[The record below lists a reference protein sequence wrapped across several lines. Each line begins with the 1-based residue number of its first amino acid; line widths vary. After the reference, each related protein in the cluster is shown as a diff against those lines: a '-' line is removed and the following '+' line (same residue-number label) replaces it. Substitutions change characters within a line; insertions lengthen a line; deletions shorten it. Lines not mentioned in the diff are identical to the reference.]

1 MASSQS
7 PNRVY
12 FTSYDRQSGETNTD
26 FTITFDTPIQNAFN
40 YEVVS
45 ASFPNLFKSFA
56 RYETI
61 LYFYHEDF
69 FGGSVALGVPMSP
82 IIFAGT
88 GEVKGSRPAGREAYI
103 NERYFEDGTELATY
117 LTGWL
122 ASLNASWPTQAS
134 GLQPF
139 YHTNDDPTAS
149 VVPLAS
155 NTTGIT
161 FANLSFTFDDFTGD
175 GTLTMKF
182 ADSTPKSVR
191 VASLIDSGV
200 LSFPQP
206 SQLGFKLG
214 YTTLVPASF
223 GSSNVNITASNN
235 QFITEARVGP
245 DTGQRSFSIPPN
257 DYTFDGLAS
266 TIQSLLTSPA
276 TNPLSARYVGF
287 TCTQVGGV
295 LSFNFPAGVGGV
307 SLYALNFLTSPASYQ
322 GCKSVLGFGAGPNY
336 TSVAPGGTIT
346 GLAPM
351 TTQGAVTPDDDYAPD
366 TINLIRTS
374 NVYFATSLSSGES
387 LASGGRK
394 DILFAVPLTASVGAL
409 QLYQSTLSGI
419 VVNRP
424 PSTIRNVSIVLLDDN
439 FQTLEPLPQN
449 AVVTLEIHFAY
460 DEDAKASQIDRKS
473 TNIYA

>member
-26 FTITFDTPIQNAFN
+26 FTITFDTPIQNSFN
-40 YEVVS
+40 YEVVG

-69 FGGSVALGVPMSP
+69 FSGSVALGVPMSP
-82 IIFAGT
+82 VIFAGT
-88 GEVKGSRPAGREAYI
+88 GETKGSRPAGREAYI

-117 LTGWL
+117 LTAWLGSL
-122 ASLNASWPTQAS
+122 ASSWPTQAS

-139 YHTNDDPTAS
+139 YHLNDDPTSS

-161 FANLSFTFDDFTGD
+161 FTNLSFTFDDFTGD

-182 ADSTPKSVR
+182 ADSTPKIVR
-191 VASLIDSGV
+191 VASIIDSGV

-206 SQLGFKLG
+206 SQLGWKLG

-223 GSSNVNITASNN
+223 GADVVSITTANN
-235 QFITEARVGP
+235 QFNMEARIGP
-245 DTGQRSFSIPPN
+245 DVGNRTFNIPPN
-257 DYTFDGLAS
+257 DYTFDGLAAK
-266 TIQSLLTSPA
+266 IQEIVTGPGNSLAS
-276 TNPLSARYVGF
+276 RYAGF
-287 TCTQVGGV
+287 TCTQAGGV
-295 LSFNFPAGVGGV
+295 LSFNFGSPAGIT
-307 SLYALNFLTSPASYQ
+307 LYALNFLSAPASQQ
-322 GCKSVLGFGAGPNY
+322 GCKSVLGFTGNPNY
-336 TSVAPGGTIT
+336 NTTAPGGTIT
-346 GLAPM
+346 APNP
-351 TTQGAVTPDDDYAPD
+351 VTGSASVSPDDDYAPD
-366 TINLIRTS
+366 TINLIRTN

-394 DILFAVPLTASVGAL
+394 DILFAVPITAPVGAI

-424 PSTIRNVSIVLLDDN
+424 PSTIRNVAIVMLDDN

-449 AVVTLEIHFAY
+449 ASVTIEIHFAY
-460 DEDAKASQIDRKS
+460 DEDAKATQTDKRS

>member
-26 FTITFDTPIQNAFN
+26 FTITFDTPIQNSFN
-40 YEVVS
+40 YEVVG

-69 FGGSVALGVPMSP
+69 FAGSVALGIPMSP
-82 IIFAGT
+82 VIFAGT
-88 GEVKGSRPAGREAYI
+88 GEVKGSRPVGREAYI

-117 LTGWL
+117 LTAWL
-122 ASLNASWPTQAS
+122 GSLTTSWPSQAS

-149 VVPLAS
+149 VVRLAS
-155 NTTGIT
+155 NTTGLT
-161 FANLSFTFDDFTGD
+161 FTNLAFTFDDFTGD
-175 GTLTMKF
+175 GTLAMKF
-182 ADSTPKSVR
+182 ADSGAKVVR
-191 VASLIDSGV
+191 VASIIDTGV

-206 SQLGFKLG
+206 SQLGWKLG
-214 YTTLVPASF
+214 YTAIVPASF
-223 GSSNVNITASNN
+223 GADVVSITTANN
-235 QFITEARVGP
+235 QFNAEARRGPEVGNR
-245 DTGQRSFSIPPN
+245 TYFIPPN

-266 TIQSLLTSPA
+266 KIQEVLTSP
-276 TNPLSARYVGF
+276 TNPLSASYVGF
-287 TCTQVGGV
+287 TCTQAGGV
-295 LSFNFPAGVGGV
+295 LSFNYGSPPGVT
-307 SLYALNFLTSPASYQ
+307 LYALNFLSAPAPQQ
-322 GCKSVLGFGAGPNY
+322 GAKAVLGFSANANY
-336 TSVAPGGTIT
+336 TSVAPGNTIT
-346 GLAPM
+346 APGAM
-351 TTQGAVTPDDDYAPD
+351 TGSASVSPDDDYAPD
-366 TINLIRTS
+366 TINLIRTN

-394 DILFAVPLTASVGAL
+394 DILFAVPLTANVGAI

-424 PSTIRNVSIVLLDDN
+424 PSTIRNVAIVMLDDN

-449 AVVTLEIHFAY
+449 ASVTLEIHFAY
-460 DEDAKASQIDRKS
+460 DEDAKATQTDKRS
-473 TNIYA
+473 TNLYA

>member
-26 FTITFDTPIQNAFN
+26 FTITFDTPIQNSFN
-40 YEVVS
+40 YEVVG

-69 FGGSVALGVPMSP
+69 FSGSVAVGVPLSP

-88 GEVKGSRPAGREAYI
+88 GETKGSRPAGRGAYI

-117 LTGWL
+117 LTAWL
-122 ASLNASWPTQAS
+122 GSLTISWPTLAS

-139 YHTNDDPTAS
+139 YHLNDDPTAA
-149 VVPLAS
+149 VVPLPS
-155 NTTGIT
+155 NTTGIG
-161 FANLSFTFDDFTGD
+161 FDDLAFTFDDFTGD

-182 ADSTPKSVR
+182 ADASSRVVR
-191 VASLIDSGV
+191 VASIIDTGV

-206 SQLGFKLG
+206 SQLGFKMG
-214 YTTLVPASF
+214 FTTLVPASF
-223 GSSNVNITASNN
+223 GASVVSITTLNN
-235 QFITEARVGP
+235 SFNMEARIGG
-245 DTGQRSFSIPPN
+245 DIGNRTYFIPPN
-257 DYTFDGLAS
+257 DYTFDGLAAK
-266 TIQSLLTSPA
+266 IQEVVAGP
-276 TNPLSARYVGF
+276 TNPLAFRFAGF
-287 TCTQVGGV
+287 TCTQAAGV
-295 LSFNFPAGVGGV
+295 LSFNFGSPAGIT
-307 SLYALNFLTSPASYQ
+307 LYALNFLSNPPAFQ
-322 GCKSVLGFGAGPNY
+322 GCKSVLGFGANPNY
-336 TSVAPGGTIT
+336 NPVSPGGTLTAPAAMT
-346 GLAPM
+346 GSSS
-351 TTQGAVTPDDDYAPD
+351 VSPDDDYAPD
-366 TINLIRTS
+366 PINLIRTS

-394 DILFAVPLTASVGAL
+394 DILFAVPLTAPVGAI

-424 PSTIRNVSIVLLDDN
+424 PSTIRNVAIVMLDDN

-449 AVVTLEIHFAY
+449 ASTTIEIHFAY
-460 DEDAKASQIDRKS
+460 DEDAKAAHSDKKS

>member
-12 FTSYDRQSGETNTD
+12 FTSFDRQSAETNTD

-69 FGGSVALGVPMSP
+69 FAGSVAVGVPMSP
-82 IIFAGT
+82 SIFNGT

-103 NERYFEDGTELATY
+103 NERYFEDGTSVATY
-117 LTGWL
+117 LTAWL
-122 ASLNASWPTQAS
+122 NSLTLSWPSLAS

-139 YHTNDDPTAS
+139 YHMNDNPLGP
-149 VVPLAS
+149 VVPLPS
-155 NTTGIT
+155 NTTGIA
-161 FANLSFTFDDFTGD
+161 FDDLAFTFDDFTGD

-182 ADSTPKSVR
+182 AEASSRVVR

-214 YTTLVPASF
+214 YTTLTPASF
-223 GSSNVNITASNN
+223 GADVVSITTLNN
-235 QFITEARVGP
+235 QFNAEARRGP
-245 DTGQRSFSIPPN
+245 DTGNRTYFIPPN

-266 TIQSLLTSPA
+266 TIQSLFTGP
-276 TNPLSARYVGF
+276 TNPLADRFAGF
-287 TCTQVGGV
+287 TCTQAGGV
-295 LSFNFPAGVGGV
+295 LSFNFASPSGVT
-307 SLYALNFLTSPASYQ
+307 LYALNFLSNPAPQQ
-322 GCKSVLGFGAGPNY
+322 GAKSVLGFSANANY
-336 TSVAPGGTIT
+336 TSVAPGNTIVAP
-346 GLAPM
+346 APM
-351 TTQGAVTPDDDYAPD
+351 TGSASVTPDDDYAPD
-366 TINLIRTS
+366 PINLLRTN

-394 DILFAVPLTASVGAL
+394 DILFSIPITAPTGAI

-424 PSTIRNVSIVLLDDN
+424 PATIRNVSIIMLDDS

-449 AVVTLEIHFAY
+449 ASVTLEIHFAY
-460 DEDAKASQIDRKS
+460 DEDARASQSNKKS
-473 TNIYA
+473 VDIYA

>member
-12 FTSYDRQSGETNTD
+12 FTSFDRQSAETNTD

-69 FGGSVALGVPMSP
+69 FAGSVAVGIPMSP
-82 IIFAGT
+82 AIFNGT
-88 GEVKGSRPAGREAYI
+88 GEVKGTRPAGREAYI
-103 NERYFEDGTELATY
+103 NERYFEDGTSVATY
-117 LTGWL
+117 LTSWL
-122 ASLNASWPTQAS
+122 ASLDTNYPSLAS

-139 YHTNDDPTAS
+139 FHQNDNPFGPVVALPT
-149 VVPLAS
+149 

-175 GTLTMKF
+175 GSLTMKF
-182 ADSTPKSVR
+182 ADSGAKVVR
-191 VASLIDSGV
+191 IASLIDSGV

-214 YTTLVPASF
+214 YTTLTPAGF
-223 GSSNVNITASNN
+223 GADVVSITEANN
-235 QFITEARVGP
+235 QFQVEARRGP
-245 DTGQRSFSIPPN
+245 DTGARTYFIPAN

-266 TIQSLLTSPA
+266 TLQSLLTGPS
-276 TNPLSARYVGF
+276 NPFADRFVGLSV
-287 TCTQVGGV
+287 TQAGGV
-295 LSFNFPAGVGGV
+295 LSFGFGSPAGVT
-307 SLYALNFLTSPASYQ
+307 LYALNFLGSPAPQQ
-322 GCKSVLGFGAGPNY
+322 GAKAVLGFGTAPNY
-336 TSVAPGGTIT
+336 NAVSPGGT
-346 GLAPM
+346 LVAPAPM
-351 TTQGAVTPDDDYAPD
+351 TGSASATPDDDFAPD
-366 TINLIRTS
+366 PINLLRTN

-394 DILFAVPLTASVGAL
+394 DILFSTPITAPTGAI

-419 VVNRP
+419 IVNRP
-424 PSTIRNVSIVLLDDN
+424 PATIRNVSIIMLDDS

-449 AVVTLEIHFAY
+449 ASVTLEIHFAY
-460 DEDAKASQIDRKS
+460 DEDARASQSNKKS
-473 TNIYA
+473 VDIYA

>member
-26 FTITFDTPIQNAFN
+26 FTITFDTPIQNSFN
-40 YEVVS
+40 YEVVG

-69 FGGSVALGVPMSP
+69 FSGSVALGVPLSP

-88 GEVKGSRPAGREAYI
+88 GETKGSRPAGREAYI

-122 ASLNASWPTQAS
+122 GSLTSSWPTLAS

-139 YHTNDDPTAS
+139 YHLNDDPTAS

-161 FANLSFTFDDFTGD
+161 FTNLSFTFDDFTGD

-182 ADSTPKSVR
+182 ADSGAKVIR
-191 VASLIDSGV
+191 VASIIDSGV

-206 SQLGFKLG
+206 SQLGWKLG

-223 GSSNVNITASNN
+223 GADVVSITTLNN
-235 QFITEARVGP
+235 QFNAEARIGP
-245 DTGQRSFSIPPN
+245 DIGNRTYFIPPN

-266 TIQSLLTSPA
+266 KIQEILAGP
-276 TNPLSARYVGF
+276 TNPLASRYVGF
-287 TCTQVGGV
+287 TCTQAGGV
-295 LSFNFPAGVGGV
+295 LSFNFASPPGIT
-307 SLYALNFLTSPASYQ
+307 LYALNFLSSPASQQ
-322 GCKSVLGFGAGPNY
+322 GCKAVLGFTGNPNY
-336 TSVAPGGTIT
+336 NTTAPGTTIT
-346 GLAPM
+346 APNAV
-351 TTQGAVTPDDDYAPD
+351 TGSASVTPDDDYAPD

-394 DILFAVPLTASVGAL
+394 DILFAVPLTAPVGAI

-424 PSTIRNVSIVLLDDN
+424 PSTIRNVAIVMLDDN

-449 AVVTLEIHFAY
+449 ASVTIEIHFAY
-460 DEDAKASQIDRKS
+460 DEDAKANQTDKKS

>member
-26 FTITFDTPIQNAFN
+26 FTISFDTPIQNSFN

-69 FGGSVALGVPMSP
+69 FSGSVALGIPLSP
-82 IIFAGT
+82 TIFAGT
-88 GEVKGSRPAGREAYI
+88 GETKGSRPAGREAYI

-117 LTGWL
+117 LTAWL
-122 ASLNASWPTQAS
+122 GSLAASWPTQAS

-139 YHTNDDPTAS
+139 YHQNDDPTGA

-161 FANLSFTFDDFTGD
+161 FTNLSFTFDDFTGD

-182 ADSTPKSVR
+182 ADSGAKVVR
-191 VASLIDSGV
+191 VASIIDTGV

-206 SQLGFKLG
+206 SQLGWKLG

-223 GSSNVNITASNN
+223 GADVVTITTANN
-235 QFITEARVGP
+235 QFNMEARIGP
-245 DTGQRSFSIPPN
+245 DTGNRTFNIPPN
-257 DYTFDGLAS
+257 DYTYDGLAAK
-266 TIQSLLTSPA
+266 IQEIITSPS
-276 TNPLSARYVGF
+276 NPLASRYAGF
-287 TCTQVGGV
+287 TCTQAGGV
-295 LSFNFPAGVGGV
+295 ISFNFGSPAGIT
-307 SLYALNFLTSPASYQ
+307 LYALNFLSNPPSQQ
-322 GCKSVLGFGAGPNY
+322 GCKSVLGFAANPNY
-336 TSVAPGGTIT
+336 NTTSPGGTIT
-346 GLAPM
+346 APAPM
-351 TTQGAVTPDDDYAPD
+351 TGSPSATPDDDYAPD
-366 TINLIRTS
+366 TINLIRTN

-394 DILFAVPLTASVGAL
+394 DILFAVPLTANVGAI

-424 PSTIRNVSIVLLDDN
+424 PSTIRNVSVIMLDDN

-449 AVVTLEIHFAY
+449 ASVTLEIHFAY
-460 DEDAKASQIDRKS
+460 DEDAKATQTDKRS

>member
-12 FTSYDRQSGETNTD
+12 FTSFDRQNNEKNTD
-26 FTITFDTPIQNAFN
+26 FTITFDTPIQNAYN

-69 FGGSVALGVPMSP
+69 FSGSIAVGIPMSP
-82 IIFAGT
+82 AIFVGK
-88 GEVKGSRPAGREAYI
+88 GEPKGSRPAGREAYI

-117 LTGWL
+117 LTAWL
-122 ASLNASWPTQAS
+122 ASIDADYPDLDS

-139 YHTNDDPTAS
+139 FHQFDDPTGP
-149 VVPLAS
+149 VVQLPT
-155 NTTGIT
+155 NTTSIV
-161 FANLSFTFDDFTGD
+161 FANLSFAFDDFTAD

-182 ADSTPKSVR
+182 ADSGAKTVR
-191 VASLIDSGV
+191 IASIIDSGV

-223 GSSNVNITASNN
+223 GADVVSITTDDNTFASLAV
-235 QFITEARVGP
+235 IGSDSGISTIV
-245 DTGQRSFSIPPN
+245 IPPN

-266 TIQSLLTSPA
+266 KITELITGPA
-276 TNPLSARYVGF
+276 NPLASRYIGF
-287 TCTQVGGV
+287 TCTQAGGV
-295 LSFNFPAGVGGV
+295 LSFNYPAGVAGV
-307 SLYALNFLTSPASYQ
+307 TAYRILFYTAPPVFQAT
-322 GCKSVLGFGAGPNY
+322 KVVLGFSGSSNLFVAAPG
-336 TSVAPGGTIT
+336 TSIVAPSAMVGQPGE
-346 GLAPM
+346 
-351 TTQGAVTPDDDYAPD
+351 TPDDDFAPD
-366 TINLIRTS
+366 PINLLRTN

-394 DILFAVPLTASVGAL
+394 DILFAVPITTPTGSI
-409 QLYQSTLSGI
+409 QLFQSSLSGI
-419 VVNRP
+419 IVNRP
-424 PSTIRNVSIVLLDDN
+424 PTTIRNVSIQMLDDS
-439 FQTLEPLPQN
+439 FQILEALPQN
-449 AVVTLEIHFAY
+449 SSVVLEIHFAY
-460 DEDAKASQIDRKS
+460 DQDAKASQLDRKS